1 MANLT
6 EKDFAPLSAACVR
19 ALNDKLYEKRKT
31 AALEIEKM
39 VKDFMSKDN
48 VMQIRKL
55 LKLLGQDFT
64 LAHNPNSRK
73 GGLIGLAAMAIALG
87 KDSALYVDDLVKP
100 ILACLSDSES
110 RVRYYACEALY
121 NVVKVARGAVLPNF
135 NDIFDCLSKLAAD
148 SDQNVK
154 NGSELLDRLLKDI
167 VTESSSFDL
176 VAFMPLLRE
185 RVYTKNHF
193 ARAFVVSWVS
203 VMNSVPD
210 IDMLIF
216 LPEILDGLFNI
227 LEDPSVELKK
237 MCETT
242 LSEFL
247 RNIVKHPDRVD
258 FAAMIRNLIVHS
270 HSSEELVQYTAI
282 SWMREFVALSGRTL
296 LPHAAGILEAV
307 LPTLSYDDPRRP
319 ESPSH
324 AHAADIRETAKAVN
338 TRLMQLVTEEDDRPH
353 GSSTATS
360 ECGSPTARGL
370 VVQHKIGGDPE
381 HDDGGTTGAVTPAA
395 MGELEL
401 TPLVNV
407 LTRQLMHVSM
417 QTRIAVLRWFLH
429 LFTKIPNKIFVHVE
443 EIFPRLLQ
451 TLSDPS
457 DEVVLLDLEVL
468 AEISSSSAA
477 GGSGGIAK
485 RAVPSSAA
493 AVVVPAGDAVQ
504 APNGYFGKFMLSLLD
519 LFQADPQLLEERG
532 SFIIRQLCVLLN
544 AEDIYRS
551 LSEILLGRDN
561 LRFAAHMVQ
570 TLNTILLTS
579 TELFE
584 LRNQLKDLHTK
595 ESCELFCCLYRSWCH
610 NPVATISLCLLTQ
623 NYEHTCALLHV
634 FSDLEVTVDFL
645 TEIDK
650 LVQLIE
656 SPIFTYLRLQLLDS
670 PQQSFLVK
678 SLYGLLMLLPQ
689 SEAFHTLR
697 TRLACLPHPS
707 LQQIDATNAAPRRTV
722 EDSMAALRKSEID
735 FEALLSH
742 FQKVQ
747 DSHKKARPAARLNQI
762 LRLSGVVNSIHQA

>member
-6 EKDFAPLSAACVR
+6 EKDYAPLTAACVR

-39 VKDFMSKDN
+39 VKDFTAKNN
-48 VMQIRKL
+48 VMQIKKL

-73 GGLIGLAAMAIALG
+73 GGLIGLAAMSIALG
-87 KDSALYVDDLVKP
+87 KDSSLYVDDLVKP

-121 NVVKVARGAVLPNF
+121 NVVKVARGSVLPNF

-148 SDQNVK
+148 SDQHVK

-167 VTESSSFDL
+167 VTESASFDL

-193 ARAFVVSWVS
+193 ARAFIVSWVS

-242 LSEFL
+242 LGEFL
-247 RNIVKHPDRVD
+247 RNIIKNPQRVD
-258 FAAMIRNLIVHS
+258 FAAMIVILIVHS
-270 HSSEELVQYTAI
+270 HSPEELVQYTAI
-282 SWMREFVALSGRTL
+282 NWMKEFVTLSGRTL
-296 LPHAAGILEAV
+296 IPHASGILEAV
-307 LPTLSYDDPRRP
+307 LPTLSYDDNRRN
-319 ESPSH
+319 
-324 AHAADIRETAKAVN
+324 IRETARAVN
-338 TRLMQLVTEEDDRPH
+338 QRLMQLVTQEDDRP
-353 GSSTATS
+353 
-360 ECGSPTARGL
+360 ESPTDESKVDEGVPHPAP
-370 VVQHKIGGDPE
+370 KK
-381 HDDGGTTGAVTPAA
+381 GAHNPA
-395 MGELEL
+395 ELDL

-407 LTRQLMHVSM
+407 LTKQLQHVSM
-417 QTRIAVLRWFLH
+417 QTRIAVLRWFFH
-429 LFTKIPNKIFVHVE
+429 LYIKIPNKIFRHVD
-443 EIFPRLLQ
+443 EIFPMLLQ

-468 AEISSSSAA
+468 AEISSSTA
-477 GGSGGIAK
+477 GCKSGEG
-485 RAVPSSAA
+485 AVNAGDVGAGAA
-493 AVVVPAGDAVQ
+493 AVAMTASGM
-504 APNGYFGKFMLSLLD
+504 NSYFGRFMLSLLEMFSSD
-519 LFQADPQLLEERG
+519 GQLLEDRG
-532 SFIIRQLCVLLN
+532 SFIIRQLCMLLN
-544 AEDIYRS
+544 AEDIYRAMAS
-551 LSEILLGRDN
+551 ILQAKED

-584 LRNQLKDLHTK
+584 LRNQLKDLRTQ
-595 ESCELFCCLYRSWCH
+595 ESCSLFCCLYRTWCH

-623 NYEHTCALLHV
+623 NYEHACRMLHL
-634 FSDLEVTVDFL
+634 FSDIEVTVDFL

-656 SPIFTYLRLQLLDS
+656 SPIFTYLRLQLLDT
-670 PQQSFLVK
+670 PRNSFLVK

-697 TRLACLPHPS
+697 TRLACVPHAQLFPTQE
-707 LQQIDATNAAPRRTV
+707 QQTSTTPEAPQS
-722 EDSMAALRKSEID
+722 DLCKSKID
-735 FEALLSH
+735 FQELLDH
-742 FQKVQ
+742 FEQVQ
-747 DSHKKARPAARLNQI
+747 ECHKKSKPAT
-762 LRLSGVVNSIHQA
+762 RLSERTDHPGGTS

>member
-87 KDSALYVDDLVKP
+87 KDSALYVDELVKP

-216 LPEILDGLFNI
+216 LPEILDGLFHI

-296 LPHAAGILEAV
+296 LPHAAGILEAI

-338 TRLMQLVTEEDDRPH
+338 TRLMQLVTEEDDQPCH
-353 GSSTATS
+353 SPAAS
-360 ECGSPTARGL
+360 ESDSPTSRRLGAHQRIAGDL
-370 VVQHKIGGDPE
+370 QQDGVTVTAMPVV
-381 HDDGGTTGAVTPAA
+381 T
-395 MGELEL
+395 ELEL

-443 EIFPRLLQ
+443 EIFPKLLQ

-477 GGSGGIAK
+477 GGSGATK
-485 RAVPSSAA
+485 RAASSGGG
-493 AVVVPAGDAVQ
+493 VGVPAGDAV
-504 APNGYFGKFMLSLLD
+504 AVPNGYFGKFMLSLLD
-519 LFQADPQLLEERG
+519 LFQSDLQLLEERG
-532 SFIIRQLCVLLN
+532 SFIIRQLCVLLS
-544 AEDIYRS
+544 AEDIYQS
-551 LSEILLGRDN
+551 LSEILLGRED

-584 LRNQLKDLHTK
+584 LRNQLKDLNTK
-595 ESCELFCCLYRSWCH
+595 ESCSLFCCLYRSWCH

-623 NYEHTCALLHV
+623 NYEHTCSLLHL
-634 FSDLEVTVDFL
+634 FSDMEVTVEFL

-670 PQQSFLVK
+670 PQQSYLVK

-707 LQQIDATNAAPRRTV
+707 LQQMDTGTTIRKTV
-722 EDSMAALRKSEID
+722 ESSSAERCKSEID
-735 FEALLSH
+735 FQELLEH

-747 DSHKKARPAARLNQI
+747 ESHKKAKPAARLNQV
-762 LRLSGVVNSIHQA
+762 LRLSGVVNSGHQA

>member
-19 ALNDKLYEKRKT
+19 ALNDKLYEKRKV

-48 VMQIRKL
+48 TMQIRKL

-210 IDMLIF
+210 IDMLVF

-247 RNIVKHPDRVD
+247 RNIVKNPERVD
-258 FAAMIRNLIVHS
+258 FAAMIRNLITHS
-270 HSSEELVQYTAI
+270 HSTEELVQYTAI
-282 SWMREFVALSGRTL
+282 NWMREFVALSGRTL

-307 LPTLSYDDPRRP
+307 LPTLSYDDPRR
-319 ESPSH
+319 ESPPH
-324 AHAADIRETAKAVN
+324 AHAADIRETAKSVN
-338 TRLMQLVTEEDDRPH
+338 MRLMQLVTEEDDQRRAAP
-353 GSSTATS
+353 
-360 ECGSPTARGL
+360 PP
-370 VVQHKIGGDPE
+370 GDP
-381 HDDGGTTGAVTPAA
+381 AA
-395 MGELEL
+395 SASAEGSLEL

-407 LTRQLMHVSM
+407 LNHQLMHVSM

-429 LFTKIPNKIFVHVE
+429 LFTKIPTKIFVHVE

-468 AEISSSSAA
+468 AEISSSSGTMSSSKSVPQELSGDSTTLGGAA
-477 GGSGGIAK
+477 SN
-485 RAVPSSAA
+485 S
-493 AVVVPAGDAVQ
+493 
-504 APNGYFGKFMLSLLD
+504 YFGKFMLSLLD

-544 AEDIYRS
+544 AEDIYRA
-551 LSEILLGRDN
+551 LSEILLGRSE

-584 LRNQLKDLHTK
+584 LRNRLKDLGTQ
-595 ESCELFCCLYRSWCH
+595 ESCGLFCCLYRSWCH

-623 NYEHTCALLHV
+623 NYEHTCSLLHL
-634 FSDLEVTVDFL
+634 FSDLEVTVEFL

-670 PQQSFLVK
+670 PQQSYLVK

-697 TRLACLPHPS
+697 TRLACLPTGLL
-707 LQQIDATNAAPRRTV
+707 LQHDTTARSVVDNSARCG
-722 EDSMAALRKSEID
+722 ID
-735 FEALLSH
+735 FQELLDH

-747 DSHKKARPAARLNQI
+747 DSHKKARPAARLNQV
-762 LRLSGVVNSIHQA
+762 LRLSGVVDSMHLS

>member
-1 MANLT
+1 
-6 EKDFAPLSAACVR
+6 
-19 ALNDKLYEKRKT
+19 
-31 AALEIEKM
+31 M

-48 VMQIRKL
+48 VTQIRKL
-55 LKLLGQDFT
+55 LKLLGQDFA
-64 LAHNPNSRK
+64 LSHNANSRK
-73 GGLIGLAAMAIALG
+73 GGVIGLAAIALALG
-87 KDSALYVDDLVKP
+87 KDSGPYVDDLVKP
-100 ILACLSDSES
+100 ILACLSDSDC
-110 RVRYYACEALY
+110 RVRYYASEALY
-121 NVVKVARGAVLPNF
+121 NVVKVARGAVLPIF

-148 SDQNVK
+148 PDQNVR

-185 RVYTKNHF
+185 RVYTKNNF
-193 ARAFVVSWVS
+193 ARTFVVSWVS

-216 LPEILDGLFNI
+216 LPEILDGLFYI

-247 RNIVKHPDRVD
+247 RNILKHPDRVD

-296 LPHAAGILEAV
+296 LPHAAGILEAI

-338 TRLMQLVTEEDDRPH
+338 MRLMQLVTEEDDQP
-353 GSSTATS
+353 SSRGPVAS
-360 ECGSPTARGL
+360 DSDSPAARGL
-370 VVQHKIGGDPE
+370 GLGLQQRIAGELQP
-381 HDDGGTTGAVTPAA
+381 DGINATAVPVAT
-395 MGELEL
+395 ELEL

-429 LFTKIPNKIFVHVE
+429 LFTKIPNK
-443 EIFPRLLQ
+443 
-451 TLSDPS
+451 
-457 DEVVLLDLEVL
+457 VVLLDLEVL

-477 GGSGGIAK
+477 GGSGALK
-485 RAVPSSAA
+485 RPISGGGS
-493 AVVVPAGDAVQ
+493 VPAGDTVAV
-504 APNGYFGKFMLSLLD
+504 PNCYFGKFMLSLLD
-519 LFQADPQLLEERG
+519 LFQSDLQLLEDRG
-532 SFIIRQLCVLLN
+532 SFIIRQLCVLLS
-544 AEDIYRS
+544 AEDIYQS
-551 LSEILLGRDN
+551 LSEILLGRED

-584 LRNQLKDLHTK
+584 LRNQLKDLNTK
-595 ESCELFCCLYRSWCH
+595 ESCSLFCCLYRSWCH

-623 NYEHTCALLHV
+623 NYEHTCSLLHL
-634 FSDLEVTVDFL
+634 FRNLYHSSDMEVTVEFL

-670 PQQSFLVK
+670 PQQSYLVK
-678 SLYGLLMLLPQ
+678 SLYGPAHATAPERGFPHAAHKARLPAA
-689 SEAFHTLR
+689 SVPAADGYWHHYSKTMKLTYKHITAENN
-697 TRLACLPHPS
+697 
-707 LQQIDATNAAPRRTV
+707 NAERC
-722 EDSMAALRKSEID
+722 KSEIN
-735 FEALLSH
+735 FQELLEH

-747 DSHKKARPAARLNQI
+747 ESHKKAKPAARLKF
-762 LRLSGVVNSIHQA
+762 

>member
-19 ALNDKLYEKRKT
+19 ALSDKLYEKRKT

-39 VKDFMSKDN
+39 VKDFMSKEN

-55 LKLLGQDFT
+55 LKLLGQDFA
-64 LAHNPNSRK
+64 LSHNANSRK
-73 GGLIGLAAMAIALG
+73 GGVIGLAAIALALG
-87 KDSALYVDDLVKP
+87 KDSGPYVDDLVKP
-100 ILACLSDSES
+100 ILACLSDSDS
-110 RVRYYACEALY
+110 RVRYYASEALY
-121 NVVKVARGAVLPNF
+121 NVVKVARGAVLPSF

-148 SDQNVK
+148 PDQNVR

-167 VTESSSFDL
+167 VTESASFDL

-185 RVYTKNHF
+185 RVYTKNNF

-216 LPEILDGLFNI
+216 LPEILDGLFYI

-247 RNIVKHPDRVD
+247 RNILQHPDRVD

-324 AHAADIRETAKAVN
+324 AHAAAIRETAKAVN
-338 TRLMQLVTEEDDRPH
+338 MRLMHLVTEEDDQPLSRGTA
-353 GSSTATS
+353 GSDSDSPAT
-360 ECGSPTARGL
+360 RGL
-370 VVQHKIGGDPE
+370 GLGVQQRIAGELQPE
-381 HDDGGTTGAVTPAA
+381 GVNAIAVPIAT
-395 MGELEL
+395 ELEL

-429 LFTKIPNKIFVHVE
+429 LFTKIPNKIFLHVE
-443 EIFPRLLQ
+443 EIFPKLLQ

-468 AEISSSSAA
+468 AEISSSSAP
-477 GGSGGIAK
+477 GGSGAIK
-485 RAVPSSAA
+485 RAINSDGS
-493 AVVVPAGDAVQ
+493 VPAGDAAA
-504 APNGYFGKFMLSLLD
+504 APNCYFGKFMLSLLD
-519 LFQADPQLLEERG
+519 LFQSDLQLLEDRG
-532 SFIIRQLCVLLN
+532 SFIIRQLCVLLS
-544 AEDIYRS
+544 AEDIYQS
-551 LSEILLGRDN
+551 LSEILLGRED

-584 LRNQLKDLHTK
+584 LRNQLKDLNTK
-595 ESCELFCCLYRSWCH
+595 ESCSLFCCLYRSWCH

-623 NYEHTCALLHV
+623 NYEHTCSLLHL
-634 FSDLEVTVDFL
+634 FSDMEVTVEFL

-670 PQQSFLVK
+670 PQQSYLVK

-707 LQQIDATNAAPRRTV
+707 LQQMDTGATVRRFV
-722 EDSMAALRKSEID
+722 ENNSAERCKSEIN
-735 FEALLSH
+735 FQELLEH

-747 DSHKKARPAARLNQI
+747 ESHKKAKPAARLSQV
-762 LRLSGVVNSIHQA
+762 LRLSGAIDSGPQA

>member
-19 ALNDKLYEKRKT
+19 ALNDKLYEKRKV

-48 VMQIRKL
+48 TMQIRKL

-210 IDMLIF
+210 IDMLVF

-247 RNIVKHPDRVD
+247 RNIVKNPERVD
-258 FAAMIRNLIVHS
+258 FAAMIRNLITHS
-270 HSSEELVQYTAI
+270 HSTEELVQYTAI
-282 SWMREFVALSGRTL
+282 NWMREFVALSGRTL

-307 LPTLSYDDPRRP
+307 LPTLSYDDPRR
-319 ESPSH
+319 ESPPH
-324 AHAADIRETAKAVN
+324 AHAADIRETAKSVN
-338 TRLMQLVTEEDDRPH
+338 ARLMQLVTEEDDHQGP
-353 GSSTATS
+353 
-360 ECGSPTARGL
+360 PP
-370 VVQHKIGGDPE
+370 GDPSASVE
-381 HDDGGTTGAVTPAA
+381 GS
-395 MGELEL
+395 LEL

-407 LTRQLMHVSM
+407 LNHQLMHVSM

-429 LFTKIPNKIFVHVE
+429 LFTKIPTKIFVHVE
-443 EIFPRLLQ
+443 DIFPRLLQ

-468 AEISSSSAA
+468 AEISSSS
-477 GGSGGIAK
+477 GTT
-485 RAVPSSAA
+485 AA
-493 AVVVPAGDAVQ
+493 ALKSVAPKELSGDSTTLGGAS
-504 APNGYFGKFMLSLLD
+504 NGYFGKFMLSLLD

-544 AEDIYRS
+544 AEDIYRA
-551 LSEILLGRDN
+551 LSEILLGRPE

-584 LRNQLKDLHTK
+584 LRNRLKDLNTQ
-595 ESCELFCCLYRSWCH
+595 ESCGLFCCLYRSWCH

-623 NYEHTCALLHV
+623 NYEHTCSLLHL
-634 FSDLEVTVDFL
+634 FSDLEVTVEFL

-670 PQQSFLVK
+670 PQQSYLVK

-697 TRLACLPHPS
+697 TRLACLPTGLL
-707 LQQIDATNAAPRRTV
+707 LQHDTTGRSVVDNSAR
-722 EDSMAALRKSEID
+722 SGID
-735 FEALLSH
+735 FQELLDH
-742 FQKVQ
+742 FQQVQ
-747 DSHKKARPAARLNQI
+747 DSHKKARPAARLNQV
-762 LRLSGVVNSIHQA
+762 LRLSGVVDSMHLS

>member
-19 ALNDKLYEKRKT
+19 ALNDKLYEKRKV

-48 VMQIRKL
+48 TMQIRKL

-210 IDMLIF
+210 IDMLVF

-247 RNIVKHPDRVD
+247 RNIVKNPERVD
-258 FAAMIRNLIVHS
+258 FAAMIRNLITHS
-270 HSSEELVQYTAI
+270 HSTEELVQYTAI
-282 SWMREFVALSGRTL
+282 NWMREFVALSGRTL

-307 LPTLSYDDPRRP
+307 LPTLSYDDPRR
-319 ESPSH
+319 ESPPH
-324 AHAADIRETAKAVN
+324 AHAADIRETAKSVN
-338 TRLMQLVTEEDDRPH
+338 ARLMQLVTEEDDHQGP
-353 GSSTATS
+353 
-360 ECGSPTARGL
+360 PP
-370 VVQHKIGGDPE
+370 GDPSASVE
-381 HDDGGTTGAVTPAA
+381 GS
-395 MGELEL
+395 LEL

-407 LTRQLMHVSM
+407 LNHQLMHVSM

-429 LFTKIPNKIFVHVE
+429 LFTKIPTKIFVHVE
-443 EIFPRLLQ
+443 DIFPRLLQ

-468 AEISSSSAA
+468 AEISSSS
-477 GGSGGIAK
+477 GTT
-485 RAVPSSAA
+485 AA
-493 AVVVPAGDAVQ
+493 ALKTVAPKELSGDSTTLGGAS
-504 APNGYFGKFMLSLLD
+504 NGYFGKFMLSLLD

-544 AEDIYRS
+544 AEDIYRA
-551 LSEILLGRDN
+551 LSEILLGRPE

-584 LRNQLKDLHTK
+584 LRNRLKDLNTQ
-595 ESCELFCCLYRSWCH
+595 ESCGLFCCLYRSWCH

-623 NYEHTCALLHV
+623 NYEHTCSLLHL
-634 FSDLEVTVDFL
+634 FSDLEVTVEFL

-670 PQQSFLVK
+670 PQQSYLVK

-697 TRLACLPHPS
+697 TRLACLPTGLL
-707 LQQIDATNAAPRRTV
+707 LQHDTTGRSVVDNSAR
-722 EDSMAALRKSEID
+722 SGID
-735 FEALLSH
+735 FQELLDH
-742 FQKVQ
+742 FQQVQ
-747 DSHKKARPAARLNQI
+747 DSHKKARPAARLNQV
-762 LRLSGVVNSIHQA
+762 LRLSGVVDSMHLS